1 MSKHSQF
8 QLFKKRFFASYF
20 TTQALGAF
28 NDNLFKNA
36 IIMLITFQA
45 VTAESNTNL
54 LNNLAAGLL
63 IVPFVLFS
71 SLAGQFAEKYEKSM
85 LIRRIKLVEIA
96 IMLFGALGFY
106 LGSVPMLLTVLFFM
120 GSQSTFFGP
129 IKYSIL
135 PQHLKSEQILGGTG
149 LVEMGTFVAIIIG
162 MVAGGL
168 LMSYPEQGR
177 LFVSIGIVLTAIVG
191 FLASRRIPHTPAVT
205 PELKIDWNLWRESR
219 DIFRFIKKD
228 RTLFLIVLGNAWFWF
243 VGAVVLPQIPNF
255 TKVLLGGDAKAA
267 TLITATFSIG
277 VAIGSVLCDV
287 LSGKRIE
294 VGLVPLGALGMTL
307 CLGDMYF
314 ATPNDLPTGEL
325 LTWMQFLGTAH
336 GLRVTFDCLM
346 LGVFGGF
353 YIVPLYALLQTRSEQ
368 HHLSRVIAGNNIL
381 GSLFMIG
388 SAVFSIVML
397 SVVKLSIAQFFLLM
411 AVLNLLICVVIFRQ
425 IPEFFMRFVVWI
437 LTHLVYRV
445 NKSGVDN
452 IPSEGGCVVVCNH
465 VSYVD
470 SLLLSGA
477 LPRPM
482 RFVIWYKFYEM
493 PVLTYLFKA
502 AKTIPIANIDEDPAL
517 LKAAMDK
524 IDQALKNGEV
534 ICIFPEGKLTY
545 DGEINEFKSGIEH
558 IIERNAVPVIPVAL
572 QGLWHSLFSRNPKR
586 LANRFKRFRTRV
598 GVVVGEPIPPS
609 EVTKTTLFAR
619 IQALRGDNA

>member
-85 LIRRIKLVEIA
+85 LIRRIKFVEIA

-168 LMSYPEQGR
+168 LMSYPEQGW

-191 FLASRRIPHTPAVT
+191 FLVSRRIPHTPAVT

-294 VGLVPLGALGMTL
+294 VGLVPFGALGMTIF
-307 CLGDMYF
+307 LGDMYF
-314 ATPNDLPTGEL
+314 ATPNALPTGDL
-325 LTWMQFLGTAH
+325 LTWTQFLGTVH
-336 GLRVTFDCLM
+336 GVRVTFDCLM
-346 LGVFGGF
+346 LGIFGGF

-397 SVVKLSIAQFFLLM
+397 SAVKLSIAQFFLLM
-411 AVLNLLICVVIFRQ
+411 AVLNLLICVMIFRH
-425 IPEFFMRFVVWI
+425 IPEFFMRFVAWI
-437 LTHLVYRV
+437 LTHIIYRV
-445 NKSGVDN
+445 NKSGADN
-452 IPSEGGCVVVCNH
+452 IPNEGGCVVVCNH

-470 SLLLSGA
+470 SLLLSSV

-482 RFVIWYKFYEM
+482 RFVIWYKFYEI
-493 PVLTYLFKA
+493 PVLKYLFKA
-502 AKTIPIANIDEDPAL
+502 AKTIPIANIDEDPTL
-517 LKAAMDK
+517 LKTAMDK
-524 IDQALKNGEV
+524 IDQALKNG
-534 ICIFPEGKLTY
+534 
-545 DGEINEFKSGIEH
+545 
-558 IIERNAVPVIPVAL
+558 
-572 QGLWHSLFSRNPKR
+572 GLS
-586 LANRFKRFRTRV
+586 
-598 GVVVGEPIPPS
+598 
-609 EVTKTTLFAR
+609 
-619 IQALRGDNA
+619 